1 MKNILLIMS
10 LAFMLAACAPTPPG
24 QLTPARSSR
33 IITAWEIASSSA
45 GDALQAIK
53 LLRPQWLAGRGSN
66 LRQVVYVNN
75 VRYGGVSGG
84 LESLVHIPAATI
96 QTIEYLNA
104 MEATTFFGANHSD
117 GAILIT
123 TR

>member
-1 MKNILLIMS
+1 MKNILLIIA
-10 LAFMLAACAPTPPG
+10 LALALAACAPTHPG

-33 IITAWEIASSSA
+33 IITAREIASASA

-84 LESLVHIPAATI
+84 FESLVHIPAASI
-96 QTIEYLNA
+96 QKIEYLNA
-104 MEATTFFGANHSD
+104 MEATTLFGANHSD

-123 TR
+123 TQ